1 MKKQTEK
8 RSKIVIYKVNSDCHS
23 RLQGSCVKWFR
34 YQYSEYKDL
43 LFAIPNGLPIFD
55 KELRVKIYNRLNKE
69 GLKAGVPDLFLALPR
84 GIYHGVFIEIKYDS
98 DRLRKV
104 QADMIRELESEN
116 YKCIIVR
123 SLEEFIEEIN
133 SYMRIK

>member
-8 RSKIVIYKVNSDCHS
+8 RSKVVIYKVNYDGHS
-23 RLQGSCVKWFR
+23 RLQSACVKLFR

-55 KELRVKIYNRLNKE
+55 KELRVKIYNRLNRE

-84 GIYHGVFIEIKYDS
+84 CIYHGAFIEIKYDS

-123 SLEEFIEEIN
+123 SLDEFIEEIN
-133 SYMRIK
+133 EYMRIK

>member
-69 GLKAGVPDLFLALPR
+69 GLKAGVPDLFLAV
-84 GIYHGVFIEIKYDS
+84 GNSIYNGMFIEIKS
-98 DRLRKV
+98 KTDRLRKV

-123 SLEEFIEEIN
+123 SLDEFIEEIN

>member
-1 MKKQTEK
+1 MKKQIEK
-8 RSKIVIYKVNSDCHS
+8 RKKIVIYKVNSDCHS

-84 GIYHGVFIEIKYDS
+84 GIYHGAFIEIKYDS
-98 DRLRKV
+98 DGLRKKQV
-104 QADMIRELESEN
+104 DMICALEQQN
-116 YKCIIVR
+116 YKCVIVR
-123 SLEEFIEEIN
+123 SLDEFIEQIN
-133 SYMRIK
+133 EYMRIK

>member
-8 RSKIVIYKVNSDCHS
+8 RKKIVIYKVNSDGHS
-23 RLQGSCVKWFR
+23 RLQSACVKWFR

-55 KELRVKIYNRLNKE
+55 KELRVKIYNRLNRE

-84 GIYHGVFIEIKYDS
+84 GIYHGAFIEIKYDS
-98 DRLRKV
+98 DGLRKKQV
-104 QADMIRELESEN
+104 DMIRALEQQN
-116 YKCIIVR
+116 YKCVVVR
-123 SLEEFIEEIN
+123 SVDEFIEIIDE
-133 SYMRIK
+133 YLRIK

>member
-84 GIYHGVFIEIKYDS
+84 GIYHGAFIEIKYDS

-123 SLEEFIEEIN
+123 SLEEFIDEIN
-133 SYMRIK
+133 EYMRIK

>member
-1 MKKQTEK
+1 MANNDE
-8 RSKIVIYKVNSDCHS
+8 HS
-23 RLQGSCVKWFR
+23 RLQKACVKWFR
-34 YQYSEYKDL
+34 YQHSDIKDL
-43 LFAIPNGLPIFD
+43 LFSIPNGIPLANQNI
-55 KELRVKIYNRLNKE
+55 RTKIYNKLKEE
-69 GLKAGVPDLFLALPR
+69 GLQPGVPDLFLAV
-84 GIYHGVFIEIKYDS
+84 GNSIYNGMFIEIKSKS

-123 SLEEFIEEIN
+123 SLDEFMEEIN